1 MKKSNML
8 TATLVALAFAIA
20 PLGQASPDG
29 GPVDPRTAPAP
40 RERPTPA
47 PRPNSG
53 FVNLS
58 ADEASRAVPT
68 PRARPTAA
76 ERPNDAVVALGANE
90 DNSANTEA
98 RPAYSEGPADVQ
110 MPVITIH
117 PTDNVTRGKIGSF
130 VLNMSPALMLG
141 GMYVNFSVSGSAVP
155 GVDYVPLISPAYIG
169 GKGYGTILIQTLPDP
184 RGSANRQSY
193 SVVVTLKPGAGYAVG
208 APGSATMWIKP

>member
-29 GPVDPRTAPAP
+29 GPIDPRTAPAP

-58 ADEASRAVPT
+58 ADEASR
-68 PRARPTAA
+68 
-76 ERPNDAVVALGANE
+76 

-98 RPAYSEGPADVQ
+98 RPAYSEGAEDVQ

-141 GMYVNFSVSGSAVP
+141 GMYVNFSVSGTAVP
-155 GVDYVPLISPAYIG
+155 GVDYVPLSESFACVASQPIACC
-169 GKGYGTILIQTLPDP
+169 Q
-184 RGSANRQSY
+184 
-193 SVVVTLKPGAGYAVG
+193 
-208 APGSATMWIKP
+208 